1 MLPVRSITTFGH
13 QLYSS
18 NCSSVNEWSSSC
30 RIIESS
36 FSSYREQLATFMI
49 ELAAISERMT
59 LIDKARVIE
68 NKPSLSRIHQS
79 YKDMMKE
86 IPRLW
91 DYNEII
97 LRELVT

>member
-1 MLPVRSITTFGH
+1 
-13 QLYSS
+13 
-18 NCSSVNEWSSSC
+18 
-30 RIIESS
+30 
-36 FSSYREQLATFMI
+36 MI

-59 LIDKARVIE
+59 LIDKIRVIE